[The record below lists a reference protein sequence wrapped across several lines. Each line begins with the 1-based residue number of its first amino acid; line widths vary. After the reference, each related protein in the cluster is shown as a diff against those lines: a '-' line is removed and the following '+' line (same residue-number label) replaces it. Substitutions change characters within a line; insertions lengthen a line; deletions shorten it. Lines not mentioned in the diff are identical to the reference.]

1 MRSLVQRKKIYQA
14 FGCTGDTR
22 YQSQLTVGFGI
33 FMGFLDLL
41 GKYRILPDLNLSA
54 HLPLCKI

>member
-1 MRSLVQRKKIYQA
+1 MQRKKIYQA